1 MSVPH
6 LILHKVRGSPAF
18 DVAEPFT
25 TEDGEEMWIVSTSGH
40 RAYPWWSYNLQDIL
54 NYVKDSW
61 AGGGCRWPTLP
72 PLPDPWPDHYPANS
86 SPAVLTTDALALLQS
101 IGLGP
106 KAIKRRK
113 VE

>member
-1 MSVPH
+1 MSVPY
-6 LILHKVRGSPAF
+6 LILHKVRGQPAF
-18 DVAEPFT
+18 DIAEPFT

-40 RAYPWWSYNLQDIL
+40 RAYPYWTQELDSLGLDLSYPGEPDFKPIGALI
-54 NYVKDSW
+54 
-61 AGGGCRWPTLP
+61 P
-72 PLPDPWPDHYPANS
+72 PLPDPWPDHYPCNDRSTIAT
-86 SPAVLTTDALALLQS
+86 AALSLLQS

>member
-1 MSVPH
+1 MTTPH

-18 DVAEPFT
+18 DIAEPFT

-40 RAYPWWSYNLQDIL
+40 RAYPCFSQPLYEIVQEDIIS
-54 NYVKDSW
+54 N
-61 AGGGCRWPTLP
+61 PMLP
-72 PLPDPWPDHYPANS
+72 EALPDHYSANAS
-86 SPAVLTTDALALLQS
+86 DQRTASILAETLALLQS

>member
-6 LILHKVRGSPAF
+6 LILHKVRGEPAF
-18 DVAEPFT
+18 DIAEPFT

-40 RAYPWWSYNLQDIL
+40 RAYPYWSALLTDI
-54 NYVKDSW
+54 VHGDPF
-61 AGGGCRWPTLP
+61 PTP
-72 PLPDPWPDHYPANS
+72 PIPESWPDHYPANT
-86 SPAVLTTDALALLQS
+86 SPAVLSTTALSLLQS